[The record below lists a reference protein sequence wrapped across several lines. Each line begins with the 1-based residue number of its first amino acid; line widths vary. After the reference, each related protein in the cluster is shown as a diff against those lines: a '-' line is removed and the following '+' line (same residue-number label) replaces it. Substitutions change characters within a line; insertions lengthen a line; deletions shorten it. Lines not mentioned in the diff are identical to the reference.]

1 MIYKHDTYN
10 RRILV
15 VDDNEAIHKDFRKI
29 LTPRSS
35 VKGLDEDETALFGQ
49 SSSTP
54 MKDPFEVDSVYQGQE
69 ALDRVRQTKSE
80 GREYA
85 MAFIDVRM
93 PPGWDGIETAE
104 RIWEVSPDLNVV
116 ICSAYSDHS
125 WEEITNKLCRMN
137 QLLILKKPFDTI
149 EVRQL
154 AYALTEK
161 WNLAHP
167 YFGEEHKPTEDV
179 HTPAKTRVV
188 VVDDDP
194 EIITL
199 FTKLLGA
206 AGYNVIGFMDP
217 IEAWNTLWT
226 QEPLILLTDW
236 RMPGLSGVELC
247 RRIRASDH
255 LGRIYTI
262 LVTASD
268 NPDDLIVAMDAGADD
283 YLAKPCNKQE
293 LLARLR
299 SGERILGLVQQQRDY
314 SAVME
319 SHNLALEAAN
329 MQAEKAMKQ
338 LEHTQQQLLQADKM
352 ASIGQLAAGVAHEI
366 NNPIGFISSNLN
378 SLGQYVDDFKSVLT
392 AHDDLLSVCAGR
404 SEMADKIEAIQQ
416 IRAEK
421 DIDYVLS
428 DLENLIEESV
438 EGARRVRQIVADLRD
453 FSHVDNPDVS
463 EEDINQLLDK
473 TINVAWNEL
482 KYKTEVVR
490 EYGEMSAIPCHGGKL
505 GQVFLNLLVNA
516 AQAIH
521 EHGTITVRTYQK
533 DEEIHIEISDTGCGI
548 PPENLNHIFE
558 PFFTTK
564 DVGKGTGLGLNLAYN
579 IVHTHGGRISA
590 ESTVGQGTTFHI
602 ELPLS
607 GPPETLEK
615 ESECVA

>member
-1 MIYKHDTYN
+1 MSDKNDACN

-15 VDDNEAIHKDFRKI
+15 VDDNQAILKDYLKI
-29 LTPRSS
+29 LAPDSGVVR
-35 VKGLDEDETALFGQ
+35 LNRDETVPSAR

-54 MKDPFEVDSVYQGQE
+54 KMDQFEVDSAYQGQE
-69 ALDRVRQTKSE
+69 ALEKVRQAESD
-80 GREYA
+80 GRPYA

-93 PPGWDGIETAE
+93 PPGWDGIETAAQ
-104 RIWEVSPDLNVV
+104 IWQVSPDLEIV
-116 ICSAYSDHS
+116 ICTAYSDHP
-125 WEEITNKLCRMN
+125 WEEITNKLGRMN
-137 QLLILKKPFDTI
+137 QLLILKKPFDNI

-161 WNLAHP
+161 WSLAHP
-167 YFGEEHKPTEDV
+167 NIGEQHKQTEDV
-179 HTPAKTRVV
+179 QSPTKTRVV

-194 EIITL
+194 EIISL

-283 YLAKPCNKQE
+283 YLTKPCNKQE

-299 SGERILGLVQQQRDY
+299 SGERILELVQQQRDY
-314 SAVME
+314 SDVME

-329 MQAEKAMKQ
+329 MQAEEAMEQ

-378 SLGQYVDDFKSVLT
+378 SLGQYIDDFKSVLT
-392 AHDDLLSVCAGR
+392 AHDDLLSACAGR
-404 SEMADKIEAIQQ
+404 SEMAEKIEVIQQ
-416 IRAEK
+416 IREEK
-421 DIDYVLS
+421 DIEYVLS
-428 DLENLIEESV
+428 DLDNLIEESV

-521 EHGTITVRTYQK
+521 EHGTITVHTYQK
-533 DEEIHIEISDTGCGI
+533 DEEIHIEVSDTGSGI
-548 PPENLNHIFE
+548 PPENLNRIFE

-564 DVGKGTGLGLNLAYN
+564 EVGKGTGLGLNLAYN
-579 IVHTHGGRISA
+579 IVHSHGGRISA
-590 ESTVGQGTTFHI
+590 ESTVGKGTTFHI

-607 GPPETLEK
+607 GPPEMQEK